1 MSMDN
6 LITYKGYYGSVQFDS
21 DQEIFYGKVEFIR
34 DLITFE
40 ASDAKS
46 IIPSFRDAVD
56 DYLDS
61 CNLLNKKPNVPFKG
75 SFNIRISPDLHRKL
89 GVYAASH
96 HNSINNIVKTALIE
110 FLERHCS
117 I

>member
-1 MSMDN
+1 MNKDN
-6 LITYKGYYGSVQFDS
+6 FVNYKDYYGSVQFDP
-21 DQEIFYGKVEFIR
+21 DQEIFYGRVEFIR

-40 ASDAKS
+40 AQDAKS

-56 DYLDS
+56 DYLKS
-61 CNLLNKKPNVPFKG
+61 CSLLNKKPNVSFKG

-96 HNSINNIVKTALIE
+96 QNTINNVVKSALTE
-110 FLERHCS
+110 FLDHHYS
-117 I
+117 P

>member
-6 LITYKGYYGSVQFDS
+6 FITYKGYYGSVQFDS

-40 ASDAKS
+40 ASNAKS
-46 IIPSFRDAVD
+46 IILSFHDAVD

-75 SFNIRISPDLHRKL
+75 SFNIRISPDLHRKI

-96 HNSINNIVKTALIE
+96 HNSINNVVKTALIE
-110 FLERHCS
+110 FLEHHCS
-117 I
+117 V